1 VTYGHWGKL
10 LRVNLTTRS
19 ITTEELDETFLR
31 RYVGGWGFIAYY
43 LLKEL
48 APGIDPLG
56 PQNKLI
62 FTTGP
67 VTGQPIAG
75 GGRHMVGAKS
85 PLTGGFA
92 ASEAGGYFGAELKR
106 AGWDTI
112 VIEGVSESPV
122 YLWIEDAQ
130 VALLPADHVWGLET
144 WDAQERIRQELGDRR
159 IRVAQ
164 CGPAGEKL
172 VRISNLIHDANRAAG
187 RSGLG
192 AVMGSKKL
200 KAVAVRG
207 SQRPTTADPD
217 KIRELARW
225 FRDHYKETSSGI
237 FSTLGTMRM
246 IRNNNAVGGLPTRNF
261 QEGTFEGFEGISAET
276 QRDTITVGRDTCFG
290 CPIRC
295 KWIVEVAEGDDDEY
309 HVDRKY
315 GGPEYEAAGSMGALC
330 GIDDIRVVAAA
341 NQLCNANGLDT
352 IGTGVTIAFA
362 MECFERGIIGPE
374 DTGGLD
380 LRFGN
385 AQALIE
391 MIKRIIRRE
400 GFGDILAEGSR
411 RAAERMGGGAIN
423 YAIQIKGQEVAMHD
437 PRVKYG
443 HGLGIAVSPTGSDH
457 MHSVHDSNYQ
467 TQAGITQL
475 EPFGI
480 LEPLPFDDLSTD
492 KVRMVRYS
500 MMWRV
505 LDNLLGTCMFQAWT
519 PQQEA
524 EMVAATTGWNTSV
537 MELWLAAERA
547 YDMARAFNA
556 REGFGPED
564 DMLPRR
570 FTHPFDKG
578 PAAGQAPTMEQF
590 RAALHKFYGMMS
602 WDAQTAAPTR
612 SKLEDLGVGWVADLL
627 ESTG

>member
-1 VTYGHWGKL
+1 MTFGHWGKL
-10 LRVNLTTRS
+10 LRVNLTTGS

-31 RYVGGWGFIAYY
+31 RYVGGWGFIAYH
-43 LLKEL
+43 LLREL

-56 PQNKLI
+56 PRNKLI

-75 GGRHMVGAKS
+75 GGRNMVGAKS

-92 ASEAGGYFGAELKR
+92 GAEAGGYFGAEQKR
-106 AGWDTI
+106 AGWDTVI
-112 VIEGVSESPV
+112 IEGTSEFPV
-122 YLWIEDAQ
+122 YLWIKDDRVE
-130 VALLPADHVWGLET
+130 LLPADHLWGLET
-144 WDAQERIRQELGDRR
+144 YDVQQRIREEHGDRL

-164 CGPAGEKL
+164 CGPAGENL
-172 VRISNLIHDANRAAG
+172 VRISNIIHDANRAAG
-187 RSGLG
+187 RTGLG

-200 KAVAVRG
+200 RAVAVRG
-207 SQRPTTADPD
+207 TKRPTAADPE
-217 KIRELARW
+217 KLRSLARW
-225 FRDHYKETSSGI
+225 FRDHYQETGSGI
-237 FSTLGTMRM
+237 FSTLGTMR
-246 IRNNNAVGGLPTRNF
+246 IVRSNQAVGGLPTRNF
-261 QEGTFEGFEGISAET
+261 QDGVFDGFERISAET
-276 QRDTITVGRDTCFG
+276 QTDTITVGRDTCFG

-295 KWIVEVAEGDDDEY
+295 KWIVEVDDEDY

-315 GGPEYEAAGSMGALC
+315 GGPEYETACAMGALC

-374 DTGGLD
+374 DTDGLE

-385 AQALIE
+385 SAALIE
-391 MIKRIIRRE
+391 MIERIVERK
-400 GFGDILAEGSR
+400 GFGDVLAEGSR
-411 RAAERMGGGAIN
+411 RAAERIGGGAIN

-457 MHSVHDSNYQ
+457 MHSVHDSGYQ
-467 TQAGITQL
+467 TQGGIAQL

-480 LEPLPFDDLSTD
+480 LEPLPFHDLSTD
-492 KVRMVRYS
+492 KVRMVRYA

-519 PQQEA
+519 PQQET
-524 EMVAATTGWNTSV
+524 EMVAAITGWNTSV

-564 DMLPRR
+564 DMLPHR
-570 FTHPFDKG
+570 FTQHFRKG
-578 PAAGQAPTMEQF
+578 PAAGQAPAAEEF
-590 RAALHKFYGMMS
+590 RTALLKFYGMMG
-602 WDAQTAAPTR
+602 WDPETGAPTR
-612 SKLEDLGVGWVADLL
+612 SKQEDLGVGWVADLVEG
-627 ESTG
+627 ES